1 MVVDGV
7 LTGCR
12 RKNPLRKKN
21 ELVPNEKIRNWN
33 VGKASYFVRRK
44 RHTFAVILRRF
55 TFFLGR
61 ITYVT
66 LRLVPT
72 VIVRITKNIERID
85 AVFAR
90 GGVKSAKRNVFQSL
104 AGIIP
109 IPATLI
115 YIDNV

>member
-1 MVVDGV
+1 VD
-7 LTGCR
+7 
-12 RKNPLRKKN
+12 KKRAKILYVEN
-21 ELVPNEKIRNWN
+21 ELVPTEKMRNWN

-61 ITYVT
+61 ITYVI

-72 VIVRITKNIERID
+72 EVVRMTKNIERID

-90 GGVKSAKRNVFQSL
+90 SGVKSAKRNVFQSL
-104 AGIIP
+104 ACIIP
-109 IPATLI
+109 IPATLN
-115 YIDNV
+115 YIDKV